1 MATTVPNA
9 PHETDLEKPET
20 IVTMREVSKDF
31 SGVPAVDNISLTVP
45 RGLIFG
51 LIGPSGSGKTT
62 TVRLLT
68 GMYTPN
74 AGEIRVFG
82 VQPSAFDER
91 TRRTLGYMPQ
101 HFGLYDQLTV
111 RENLSFVSSLY
122 GLAPFR
128 RKSMDELLD
137 LVELREHVSKRAR
150 ALSGGMRRRLSLAAS
165 LIHDPQLIF
174 LDEPTA
180 AIDPVLRRKF
190 WDYFDHLKQ
199 DGKTL
204 FITTQYVD
212 EAAHCDTVAILRQG
226 RLLAQDSP
234 QGLRDLA
241 TASGVLILTVERPLT
256 HEEINSIRS
265 VPDVVGVAGA
275 PNDTQLR
282 LSVNDPSTAIP
293 SILARCSEM
302 DVTVLGLAPEL
313 TSMEDVFVQI
323 MADKETES

>member
-1 MATTVPNA
+1 MATPTPEA
-9 PHETDLEKPET
+9 PLDMDLGKPET
-20 IVTMREVSKDF
+20 IITMREVSKNF
-31 SGVPAVDNISLTVP
+31 SGEPAVDKISLTVP

-68 GMYTPN
+68 GTYTPN
-74 AGEIRVFG
+74 AGEISVFG
-82 VQPSAFDER
+82 VAPSAFDER

-128 RKSMDELLD
+128 RKSVEELLD
-137 LVELREHVSKRAR
+137 LVELSGHVSKRAR

-180 AIDPVLRRKF
+180 GIDPVLRRKF
-190 WDYFDHLKQ
+190 WDYFDQLKQ
-199 DGKTL
+199 DGRTL

-212 EAAHCDTVAILRQG
+212 EAAHCDMVAILRQG
-226 RLLAQDSP
+226 RLLAQDTP
-234 QGLRDLA
+234 QGLRELA
-241 TASGVLILTVERPLT
+241 TAGGVLILTVKRPLT
-256 HEEINSIRS
+256 QEQIDSIRS

-275 PNDTQLR
+275 PNDTQVR
-282 LSVNDPSTAIP
+282 VSVKDPSTAIP
-293 SILARCSEM
+293 PILARCSEM
-302 DVTVLGLAPEL
+302 DVIVLGISPEL
-313 TSMEDVFVQI
+313 PSMEDIFVQI
-323 MADKETES
+323 LADKEMES